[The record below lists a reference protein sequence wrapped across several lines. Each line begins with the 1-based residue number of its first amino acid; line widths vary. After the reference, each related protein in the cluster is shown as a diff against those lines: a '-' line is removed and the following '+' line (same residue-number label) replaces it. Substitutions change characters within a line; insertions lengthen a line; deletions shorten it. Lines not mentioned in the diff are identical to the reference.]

1 VNNPIRIIEAR
12 IRQMIA
18 MDNNAKQIYSDLADQ
33 CQDPLLKEKFHQL
46 ALEEA
51 KHGEIESEILSLL
64 ANHSKE

>member
-1 VNNPIRIIEAR
+1 
-12 IRQMIA
+12 MIA